1 MMAQQG
7 NDGKLCRKLW
17 HFCLFYVFVY
27 STWLSSLLTDIFLNF
42 EKILCA
48 LRCKHA
54 SWTCGRRVY
63 FYVCTVFHIL
73 GPVLD
78 FLCDVFLLFSQ
89 QQRLL
94 SGGLHHV
101 FLAHVWNASVYVY
114 CWLFA
119 SVCKFAA
126 AAALGLEQIG
136 GQTHHIFHIL
146 YLFQNHVQ
154 M

>member
-1 MMAQQG
+1 MAQG

-27 STWLSSLLTDIFLNF
+27 STWLSSLLIDLFLNF
-42 EKILCA
+42 EKILCC

-54 SWTCGRRVY
+54 SCTCGRRVY

-78 FLCDVFLLFSQ
+78 FLCDIFLLFSQ
-89 QQRLL
+89 C
-94 SGGLHHV
+94 HV
-101 FLAHVWNASVYVY
+101 FLAHVCNASVYVY
-114 CWLFA
+114 RWLFA

-146 YLFQNHVQ
+146 YLNVSKPCANVIYIYIWG
-154 M
+154 